1 MISASWLLTIVL
13 TATTSQPTQAI
24 DQPTPEASQTPTPT
38 DPVET
43 GSLHAA
49 IAQANAAL
57 RKPGA
62 ESLTTDDLRAV
73 VPGHYRFQLRNADI
87 TQQNDGTWLVTTPI
101 SVNRTPIYN
110 DAADQDRIRQNKAA
124 LSTAQRDAKARLA
137 AFDKR
142 WKRHTKSKNG
152 EVVTIWRQP
161 GCQKRHPPISDETHA
176 SRRQGIITD
185 GKAAIDAAETAYES
199 SKVQSRERR
208 ESVMRRI
215 RTVNATLT
223 LPTDA
228 PEVESL
234 RAGRDAVIFVQVKNL
249 GVDHEP
255 TEIVRAGRYVNAL
268 TLELAPKPELISL
281 QSDG

>member
-13 TATTSQPTQAI
+13 TATTPQPTQAI
-24 DQPTPEASQTPTPT
+24 DQPAAETSQTLAPT

-62 ESLTTDDLRAV
+62 ESLTTDDLRAA
-73 VPGHYRFQLRNADI
+73 VPGHYRLQLRNADI
-87 TQQNDGTWLVTTPI
+87 TQQNDGTWLITTPI

-110 DAADQDRIRQNKAA
+110 DAADQERIRQNKAA
-124 LSTAQRDAKARLA
+124 LSAAERDAKARLT
-137 AFDKR
+137 AFDKK
-142 WKRHTKSKNG
+142 WKRHTKSKKG

-176 SRRQGIITD
+176 TRRAQIMTD
-185 GKAAIDAAETAYES
+185 GKAAIDAAEAAYES

-208 ESVMRRI
+208 ETVMRRI

-223 LPTDA
+223 LPQGT
-228 PEVESL
+228 PEVETL
-234 RAGRDAVIFVQVKNL
+234 RAGRDAMIFVKVKQL
-249 GVDHEP
+249 GVDQEP
-255 TEIVRAGRYVNAL
+255 AEIVRAGRYVNAL
-268 TLELAPKPELISL
+268 TLELAPKPESVSL
-281 QSDG
+281 QSKR